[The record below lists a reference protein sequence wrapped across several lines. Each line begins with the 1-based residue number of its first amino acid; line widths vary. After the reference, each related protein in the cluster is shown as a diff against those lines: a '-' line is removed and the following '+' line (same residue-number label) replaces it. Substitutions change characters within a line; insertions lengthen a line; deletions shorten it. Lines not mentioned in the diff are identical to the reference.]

1 MKKTLKKEF
10 RIEWLGSEFLIK
22 IDEKDITT
30 FKDMFKISQGVY
42 DFLEQLDFMSVK
54 YECERV
60 EK

>member
-42 DFLEQLDFMSVK
+42 DFFGTVRF
-54 YECERV
+54 YEC
-60 EK
+60 KI

>member
-1 MKKTLKKEF
+1 MKKTKKEF
-10 RIEWLGSEFLIK
+10 KIEWLGSEFIIK

-30 FKDMFKISQGVY
+30 FKDMFKISQGVF
-42 DFLEQLDFMSVK
+42 DFLRQLDFMNVK